1 MALRINDYSPATD
14 APSTADIERNLGAT
28 GMHKIHHLAIVVE
41 DVQAALSFW
50 RDALGLSVGKVERN
64 EREEVDV
71 AFLPLE
77 AGEIELISP
86 INETSGVA
94 RFLTRHGAGFHH
106 VCIQVDDIE
115 ATMRRLREHKVML
128 LNDVPKVN
136 EEGTRYCFIHPKS
149 TSGALVELYEP
160 KK

>member
-1 MALRINDYSPATD
+1 MSKL
-14 APSTADIERNLGAT
+14 
-28 GMHKIHHLAIVVE
+28 HHLAIVVE
-41 DVQAALSFW
+41 DIQAALSFW
-50 RDALGLSVGKVERN
+50 RDALGLAVGKMERS
-64 EREEVDV
+64 EREAVDV

-77 AGEIELISP
+77 SGQIELISP

-94 RFLTRHGAGFHH
+94 RSLAKRGAGIHH
-106 VCIQVDDIE
+106 LCIQVDDIE

-149 TSGALVELYEP
+149 ASGALVELYEP

>member
-1 MALRINDYSPATD
+1 MSR
-14 APSTADIERNLGAT
+14 
-28 GMHKIHHLAIVVE
+28 IHHLAIVVK
-41 DVQAALSFW
+41 DVQAALAFW
-50 RDALGLSVGKVERN
+50 RDALGLPVGKVERN
-64 EREEVDV
+64 EREEVDI

-94 RFLTRHGAGFHH
+94 KGLAKRGEGLHH

-149 TSGALVELYEP
+149 ASGALVELYEP
-160 KK
+160 KKK

>member
-1 MALRINDYSPATD
+1 MS
-14 APSTADIERNLGAT
+14 
-28 GMHKIHHLAIVVE
+28 KIHHLAIVVE
-41 DVQAALSFW
+41 NIQAALSFW
-50 RDALGLSVGKVERN
+50 RDALGLPVGKVERN

-77 AGEIELISP
+77 SGEIELISP

-94 RFLTRHGAGFHH
+94 RGLAKRGEGIHH
-106 VCIQVDDIE
+106 LCIQVEDIE

-128 LNDVPKVN
+128 LNDAPKVN

-149 TSGALVELYEP
+149 ASGALVELYEP